1 MAGITYYGLSSQSV
15 LGLGSESSKSLLVM
29 KGKQRG
35 IRGFQIKAQ
44 VEFVNAEEAKKLVGV
59 EGYAVVDVRDKT
71 QFERAHIKNCY
82 HVPLFIEN
90 TDNDIG
96 TIVKRQLHNNFAGL
110 FFGLPFTKVNPEF
123 VQSVKSQFSPESKL
137 LLVCQEG
144 LRSAAAAERLERAG
158 YDNIASR
165 E

>member
-1 MAGITYYGLSSQSV
+1 MYFVGFSL
-15 LGLGSESSKSLLVM
+15 LGLGSESCKSLLVV

-35 IRGFQIKAQ
+35 RGFQIKAQ

-71 QFERAHIKNCY
+71 QFERAHIKKCY

-96 TIVKRQLHNNFAGL
+96 KVYL
-110 FFGLPFTKVNPEF
+110 FD
-123 VQSVKSQFSPESKL
+123 
-137 LLVCQEG
+137 
-144 LRSAAAAERLERAG
+144 SA
-158 YDNIASR
+158 
-165 E
+165 